1 MRKVL
6 IVGATSA
13 IAEETARLFA
23 KDRDRLFL
31 IGRNESKLMSL
42 CRDLTLRGAERVDY
56 AVVDVVRTD
65 LHPEVIGNALQKLG
79 GLDTVLIAH
88 GSLPDQKACQASF
101 ETTLREIETNALSVM
116 SFLTLLGNF
125 FEKQKSGT
133 IAVISSVA
141 GDRGRASNYVYGA
154 SKAALNEFLSGLRC
168 RLFKSGIQ
176 VLTVKPGFV
185 DTPMTADF
193 KKGFLWASSESVGKG
208 IYRAIQ
214 KNKTVVYLPGFWR
227 LIMFVIR
234 AIPEN
239 FFRKG
244 VIP

>member
-31 IGRNESKLMSL
+31 VGRNESKLISL
-42 CRDLTLRGAERVDY
+42 SRDLALRGAEQVDY
-56 AVVDVVRTD
+56 AVLDLIRTD
-65 LHPEVIGNALQKLG
+65 LHPEVIGKALQKMG

-88 GSLPDQKACQASF
+88 GSLPDQKACQASY
-101 ETTLREIETNALSVM
+101 ETTLREIETNLLSVL

-125 FEKQKSGT
+125 FEKQGSGT

-141 GDRGRASNYVYGA
+141 GDRGRMSNYVYGS
-154 SKAALNEFLSGLRC
+154 SKAALNAFLSGLRG
-168 RLFKSGIQ
+168 RLYKAGVQ
-176 VLTVKPGFV
+176 VTTIKPGFV
-185 DTPMTADF
+185 DTPMTAEF

-214 KNKTVVYLPGFWR
+214 KKKTVVYLPGFWR
-227 LIMFVIR
+227 LIMLVIR

-239 FFRKG
+239 FFRRG

>member
-23 KDRDRLFL
+23 KDMDRLFL
-31 IGRNESKLMSL
+31 VGRNESKLISL
-42 CRDLTLRGAERVDY
+42 SRDLALRGAEQVDY
-56 AVVDVVRTD
+56 AVLDLIRTD
-65 LHPEVIGNALQKLG
+65 LHPEVIEKALQKMG

-88 GSLPDQKACQASF
+88 GSLPDQKACQASYVA
-101 ETTLREIETNALSVM
+101 TLREIETNLLSVI

-125 FEKQKSGT
+125 FEKQGSGT

-141 GDRGRASNYVYGA
+141 GDRGRMSNYVYGS
-154 SKAALNEFLSGLRC
+154 SKAALNAFLSGLRG
-168 RLFKSGIQ
+168 RLYKAGVQ
-176 VLTVKPGFV
+176 VITIKPGFV
-185 DTPMTADF
+185 DTPMTAEF

-214 KNKTVVYLPGFWR
+214 KKKTVVYLPGFWR
-227 LIMFVIR
+227 LIMLVIR

-239 FFRKG
+239 FFRRG